1 MLHRL
6 AFVLLLL
13 LGAVGAAGLVQAADV
28 DVYRSEDCSCCG
40 KWAKHLE
47 KNGFKVR
54 LHNMSSAKLDQI
66 KTDARV
72 PEQLASCHTAKVEGY
87 VIEGHVPAEDIKRLL
102 SERPKAIG
110 LSVPGMPIG
119 SPGMEVGKKKEA
131 YDVLLLK
138 EDGSTEVYAK
148 H

>member
-1 MLHRL
+1 MLRKL
-6 AFVLLLL
+6 ALAAVLVIAAAAFVD
-13 LGAVGAAGLVQAADV
+13 AADL

-40 KWAKHLE
+40 KWAQYLK

-54 LHNMSSAKLDQI
+54 LHNMSPDRLDKI
-66 KTDARV
+66 KTEARI
-72 PEQLASCHTAKVEGY
+72 PEKYASCHTAKIEGY

-119 SPGMEVGKKKEA
+119 APGMEVGKKQDPYE
-131 YDVLLLK
+131 VLLLK
-138 EDGSTEVYAK
+138 EDGSTEVYSK